1 MISYDTCLFLTY
13 FTHDDHLW
21 VHPCSCRWHC
31 FTFRGRVLFH
41 CVHEPHLLTHSSCQW
56 SVRWPP
62 WFGCCESCCCEHWGA
77 RILWNHGFLQM
88 VCMPFGASFLCRPP
102 ACRRCLVGACYKV
115 KKAPYFMPITEI
127 LIPASRRPPLP
138 HPLCFEFQALLYGYF
153 LFL

>member
-1 MISYDTCLFLTY
+1 MMIISRFIHVAADGTVSRFVAEYYSTACMNHIFLPTP
-13 FTHDDHLW
+13 L
-21 VHPCSCRWHC
+21 
-31 FTFRGRVLFH
+31 
-41 CVHEPHLLTHSSCQW
+41 
-56 SVRWPP
+56 SVVSQVASVAC
-62 WFGCCESCCCEHWGA
+62 CCELCCCEHWGA

-115 KKAPYFMPITEI
+115 RKAPYFMPITEI